1 MVLMNWSLYKDTENV
16 HFDKWEE
23 NPAAWFIDEDAIAS
37 GTPPLNAIRFLN
49 DGVHKVYFFRESV
62 ELTVTDGKWDIVDAL
77 RKIGVMVGKT
87 GYHGRYI
94 EQFILEDKKLRVVIG
109 S

>member
-1 MVLMNWSLYKDTENV
+1 MVIMNWSLYKDTENV
-16 HFDKWEE
+16 HYDKWEE
-23 NPAAWFIDEDAIAS
+23 NPVAWFIDEDAMAG
-37 GTPPLNAIRFLN
+37 GTPPLNAIRFLR
-49 DGVHKVYFFRESV
+49 DGVHKVHFFRESV

-77 RKIGVMVGKT
+77 RKIGAMVGKT

-94 EQFILEDKKLRVVIG
+94 EQFVLEDKKLRVMIG